1 MKKILLSFLLI
12 SLFGFV
18 IFGQSS
24 PLEVFIK
31 VTDIDTLTDG
41 TVWNF
46 STDDVEEENG
56 AVVKLDDDDLD
67 VGWEGAPVDQNLLSL
82 GLRFR
87 DIAIPQGAT
96 IDSAFITVHCHEG
109 KGAGHVCILNISGEA
124 ADSAVTFDWTP
135 PVTDRPRTSTSVEW
149 SIEEE
154 WIIWKPYS
162 SPDLGEIIQEIVN
175 RPGWK
180 SGNAIALILEGQDQG
195 ITDTMENAREFM
207 SFENIQDPS
216 DVDPDGVQGDGKNH
230 PDKVPKLMIYSAL
243 VSVPEINGSQPVF
256 DVYPNP
262 TEGILNISVKS
273 DRISRI
279 QIFNAMGQL
288 VRSTEVTSQS
298 FSLDVSD
305 LKGGLYILRAVAQN
319 KMFTQKVIL
328 R

>member
-1 MKKILLSFLLI
+1 MKKQLLSLLLI

-18 IFGQSS
+18 IYGQSS

-31 VTDIDTLTDG
+31 VTDTDTLTDG

-56 AVVKLDDDDLD
+56 EVVKIDDDDLD

-96 IDSAFITVHCHEG
+96 IDSAFITIHCHEG
-109 KGAGHVCILNISGEA
+109 KDSGHVCLINISGEA
-124 ADSAVTFDWTP
+124 ADNAVTFDWTP
-135 PVTDRPRTSTSVEW
+135 PVTDRPRTSASVKWTVAEK
-149 SIEEE
+149 

-162 SPDLGEIIQEIVN
+162 SPDLGGIIQEIVN

-180 SGNAIALILEGQDQG
+180 SGNAIALILEGEDQG
-195 ITDTMENAREFM
+195 ISDEIENAREFM

-216 DVDPDGVQGDGKNH
+216 DADPDGVQGDGKNH
-230 PDKVPKLMIYSAL
+230 PDKVPKLTIYSAF
-243 VSVPEINGSQPVF
+243 VSVPGINGPSPVF

-262 TEGILNISVKS
+262 AVGILNISLKS
-273 DRISRI
+273 DGISRI

-288 VRSTEVTSQS
+288 VRSTKVTSQS
-298 FSLDVSD
+298 ISLDVSD
-305 LKGGLYILRAVAQN
+305 LKSGLYLLRAVEQSR
-319 KMFTQKVIL
+319 MFTQKVIL

>member
-12 SLFGFV
+12 SIFGFI

-31 VTDIDTLTDG
+31 VTDSDTLTDG
-41 TVWNF
+41 TVWNY

-56 AVVKLDDDDLD
+56 KIIKIDDDDLD
-67 VGWEGAPVDQNLLSL
+67 VGWEGLPTKLNILSL

-109 KGAGHVCILNISGEA
+109 KGAEHVCILKISGEA
-124 ADSAVTFDWTP
+124 TDNAVTYILNDT
-135 PVTDRPRTSTSVEW
+135 VTNRPMTSGSVEW
-149 SIEEE
+149 TIEEE

-162 SPDLGEIIQEIVN
+162 SIDLGGIIQEIVN

-180 SGNAIALILEGQDQG
+180 SGNSLALIIEGQDQG

-207 SFENIQDPS
+207 SFENIQDPA

-230 PDKVPKLMIYSAL
+230 PDKVPKLTIYSTL
-243 VSVPEINGSQPVF
+243 VSVPGINDPQQVF

-262 TEGILNISVKS
+262 AEGMVNVSFKS
-273 DRISRI
+273 SGTAWI
-279 QIFNAMGQL
+279 QIFNVRGQM
-288 VRSTEVTSQS
+288 VRSAEITSQTAT
-298 FSLDVSD
+298 LDVRD
-305 LKGGLYILRAVAQN
+305 LKSGMYLFRTLQGNSIH
-319 KMFTQKVIL
+319 TQKVIL
-328 R
+328 K

>member
-12 SLFGFV
+12 SLFGFI

-31 VTDIDTLTDG
+31 VTDTDTLTDG

-56 AVVKLDDDDLD
+56 AVIKLDDDDLD
-67 VGWEGAPVDQNLLSL
+67 VGWEGAATDQNLLSL

-87 DIAIPQGAT
+87 DITIPQGAI
-96 IDSAFITVHCHEG
+96 IDSAFITIHVHEG
-109 KGAGHVCILNISGEA
+109 KLADHVCIINISGEA
-124 ADSAVTFDWTP
+124 ADSAVTFGWTP
-135 PVTDRPRTSTSVEW
+135 PVTDRPRTSASVKW
-149 SIEEE
+149 TIEEE
-154 WIIWKPYS
+154 WILWKPYS
-162 SPDLGEIIQEIVN
+162 SPDLGGIIQEIVN

-180 SGNAIALILEGQDQG
+180 SGNSIAMILEGEDQG
-195 ITDTMENAREFM
+195 VSEVENAREFM

-216 DVDPDGVQGDGKNH
+216 DVDPDGVPGDGKNH
-230 PDKVPKLMIYSAL
+230 PDKVPKLTIYSAL
-243 VSVPEINGSQPVF
+243 VSVPGINGPPPVF

-273 DRISRI
+273 DGISQI

-298 FSLDVSD
+298 ISLDVSD
-305 LKGGLYILRAVAQN
+305 LKGGLYILRAVTQN